1 MRCST
6 APPQPNLL
14 SPSQILA
21 TAKGLYGRV
30 MRPRVKHSF
39 PTVQFSLPFSPPLPS
54 PLLPPSPPLF
64 FPSPSLSFP
73 SPYLC
78 EHVPGLPHTPFVCQ
92 HCSNPIGRIQ
102 VPRITAENILVEGQG
117 SVLVTLV
124 LTQKVTDIVSVT
136 IGYDKHHD
144 MMIVIRYD

>member
-39 PTVQFSLPFSPPLPS
+39 PTAQFALPFSPLLPFPLLSSPPLPLPPLPS
-54 PLLPPSPPLF
+54 P
-64 FPSPSLSFP
+64 P

-136 IGYDKHHD
+136 IGYDKDHD